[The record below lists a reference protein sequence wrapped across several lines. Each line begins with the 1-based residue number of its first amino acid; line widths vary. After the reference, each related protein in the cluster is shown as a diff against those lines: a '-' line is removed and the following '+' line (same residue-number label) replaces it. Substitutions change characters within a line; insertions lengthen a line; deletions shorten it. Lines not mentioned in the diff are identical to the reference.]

1 MGANSSNEVLAT
13 LHGSGQLP
21 HALEEFLLGLP
32 HVAPNVFPDPER
44 SAINAVNAIKS
55 TKKHIGASHYGG
67 MRMRGNEVRISS
79 RTVLDLLAGKL
90 KYEDFPENYRAIFAD
105 MASEGRLFLAATI
118 EKDVCEEDDDWFVFT
133 FGEPDPAVRPFT
145 VRQRNAKRYV
155 L

>member
-1 MGANSSNEVLAT
+1 
-13 LHGSGQLP
+13 
-21 HALEEFLLGLP
+21 LEEFLLGLP
-32 HVAPNVFPDPER
+32 RVAPNIFPDPER
-44 SAINAVNAIKS
+44 SAINAVNAIES

-90 KYEDFPENYRAIFAD
+90 KYKDFPENYKATFAD
-105 MASEGRLFLAATI
+105 MAREGRLFLTAKI

-145 VRQRNAKRYV
+145 VPPTRKDLPRT
-155 L
+155 